1 MEVNCLDHKKAKE
14 GGTERKK
21 AKEGGTERNKAK
33 EGGTER
39 KICNTRET
47 K

>member
-21 AKEGGTERNKAK
+21 AKEGGTER
-33 EGGTER
+33 

>member
-14 GGTERKK
+14 GGAERKK
-21 AKEGGTERNKAK
+21 ATEGGTERNKAK